1 MPLMKITPQGSG
13 VRPLTS
19 ALRTLAVLD
28 VLGRSDRP
36 MRLADVAAAVAGSRA
51 TTYQKLVTLI
61 EAGWVEV
68 TEHGAYRLSLHAAHM
83 GEAALDQASLGERA
97 TIIMRELVQEVRETA
112 SLAVLN
118 GINVQLVKRV
128 EAEVVVRAQVR
139 VGSLLSLDNSSSG
152 RVITAFAS
160 AQEIAALAKR
170 GAVLA
175 LPAVLEGVRR
185 NGYAISTGKDTP
197 GVRSV
202 AAPIRNAQG
211 KCVAAL
217 SVVAPANRFEP
228 SNYVR
233 PLMKA
238 SEQLRAIMS
247 IPNDRDFPLA

>member
-1 MPLMKITPQGSG
+1 MKKGTPRSG

-36 MRLADVAAAVAGSRA
+36 LRLVEVALAVADSRA
-51 TTYQKLVTLI
+51 TAYQKLVTLI
-61 EAGWVEV
+61 AAGWVEQ
-68 TEHGAYRLSLHAAHM
+68 TEDGAYRLSLHAAHM

-97 TIIMRELVQEVRETA
+97 TVIMRELVQEVRETA
-112 SLAVLN
+112 SLAVLS

-152 RVITAFAS
+152 RAITAFA
-160 AQEIAALAKR
+160 APHDIQALVAK

-175 LPAVLEGVRR
+175 SSAVLEGVRR

-202 AAPIRNAQG
+202 AAPIHNAKG
-211 KCVAAL
+211 KCVGAL
-217 SVVAPANRFEP
+217 SVVAPASRFEAAR
-228 SNYVR
+228 YVH
-233 PLMKA
+233 PLKKA
-238 SEQLRAIMS
+238 AERMRAVMS
-247 IPNDRDFPLA
+247 IPNGRGSPIG

>member
-1 MPLMKITPQGSG
+1 MKKSERMSG

-36 MRLADVAAAVAGSRA
+36 MRLIDLASAVDGSRA
-51 TTYQKLVTLI
+51 TIYQKLVTLI
-61 EAGWVEV
+61 EAGWVEQ
-68 TEHGAYRLSLHAAHM
+68 TEDGAYRLSLHAAHM

-97 TIIMRELVQEVRETA
+97 TVIMRELVREVRETA
-112 SLAVLN
+112 SLAVLS

-139 VGSLLSLDNSSSG
+139 IGSLLSLDNSSSG
-152 RVITAFAS
+152 RVITAFA
-160 AQEIAALAKR
+160 ATPDVEALIAK

-175 LPAVLEGVRR
+175 SPSVLEGVRR

-202 AAPIRNAQG
+202 AAPIHDG
-211 KCVAAL
+211 KGNCVAAL

-228 SNYVR
+228 ARYVR
-233 PLMKA
+233 PLTNAAERLSGIRSA
-238 SEQLRAIMS
+238 SNGPESSLG
-247 IPNDRDFPLA
+247 

>member
-1 MPLMKITPQGSG
+1 MTKSQTTG

-36 MRLADVAAAVAGSRA
+36 MRLVEVAAAVGGSRA

-61 EAGWVEV
+61 AAGWVEQAEDA
-68 TEHGAYRLSLHAAHM
+68 TYRLSLHAAHM

-97 TIIMRELVQEVRETA
+97 TVIMAELVREVKETA
-112 SLAVLN
+112 SLAVIN
-118 GINVQLVKRV
+118 GIQAQLVKRV

-152 RVITAFAS
+152 RVMTAFALASDIEVLVTRGGVLAS
-160 AQEIAALAKR
+160 A
-170 GAVLA
+170 AVLD
-175 LPAVLEGVRR
+175 GVRR

-202 AAPIRNAQG
+202 AAPVFDTSR

-217 SVVAPANRFEP
+217 SVVAPATRFD
-228 SNYVR
+228 SARYVR
-233 PLMKA
+233 PLLKA
-238 SEQLRAIMS
+238 AERMSAIVS
-247 IPNDRDFPLA
+247 VPNGRQSPLA

>member
-1 MPLMKITPQGSG
+1 MRNAITPSG

-36 MRLADVAAAVAGSRA
+36 LRLADVAAAVAGSRA
-51 TTYQKLVTLI
+51 TTYQKLVTLVQ
-61 EAGWVEV
+61 AGWVEQD
-68 TEHGAYRLSLHAAHM
+68 EDGAYRLSLHAAHM

-97 TIIMRELVQEVRETA
+97 SIVMRELVQEVRETA
-112 SLAVLN
+112 SLAVLS

-160 AQEIAALAKR
+160 ADEVSALVSK

-175 LPAVLEGVRR
+175 SAGVLESVRR
-185 NGYAISTGKDTP
+185 NGHAISTGKDTP

-202 AAPIRNAQG
+202 AAPIFDRKG
-211 KCVAAL
+211 RCIAAL
-217 SVVAPANRFEP
+217 SVVAPAIRFDATR
-228 SNYVR
+228 YAR
-233 PLMKA
+233 PVMKA
-238 SEQLRAIMS
+238 AERMS
-247 IPNDRDFPLA
+247 ALMSSPSRSRRTP